1 MPILLSAL
9 LAACSDEPAETHGDT
24 EPDVDAEACEHM
36 SEGPY
41 NDVTAAAD
49 SATAPSVDA
58 EHTAHRIA
66 LPATTGGNGG
76 YVSFASGAA
85 GDIIFFLD
93 ADVPLAIEDASGAA
107 VPIEESCDPA
117 ACSTSCTLLAGRH
130 VVELAV
136 GTYYL
141 LLGPSSSA
149 AVALSH
155 EQAAGHQNE

>member
-9 LAACSDEPAETHGDT
+9 LAACSDDPAETHGDT
-24 EPDVDAEACEHM
+24 EPDVDAEACEHL

-66 LPATTGGNGG
+66 LPAATGG

-117 ACSTSCTLLAGRH
+117 ACSASCTLLAGRH

-149 AVALSH
+149 TVALVH
-155 EQAAGHQNE
+155 EEAGHQNE